1 MKTFPLLQSQMGVML
16 ACSKH
21 PHSTCYNLPG
31 AIPYPREIDAERLA
45 AALRK
50 VIKARPAMQIRLV
63 KDEQGRVRQFVDE
76 EMSILVSVKQ
86 TSEEKVSQYLRHVFV
101 RPFNLFGKEPLC
113 RFEVFATDEH
123 CWLLWDFHHII
134 ADGITIAHH
143 FIGRDL
149 PAAYDGKDL
158 EPECIDFTSKC
169 HPCLFQQAEAEE
181 NSFDG
186 KIYRQSRENVLS
198 TFKSIEMTRLG
209 GRVSSFASTLLDTRH
224 AREVTRTPHTDTR
237 YRVPTYSTYVNRT
250 EVDAWCNSHHA
261 RPHAFLMTAFNVVLA
276 KFCHTRHLAYVT
288 LFHGRSDR
296 CLRDAYGMF
305 VKTLPVACEVNR
317 TDSVEKAVENVQRR
331 LFSAIRHSAYPYT
344 HFCHD
349 MQAAPSITFAYQGEN
364 ILEQVSLDGKQA
376 KGVQLERDAIDGEL
390 SCVVYCQ
397 ENEYEIRTEAL
408 DDGCNP
414 NWAVLVA
421 KAMKNGV
428 EYILGHPETCLGDV
442 DIVNEEEKKSLLLL
456 SQGEPMEVDDRETWV
471 DDFLRQV
478 ETSPDVLAVSDG
490 TTSLTY
496 SELEKTTAKVAAFLC
511 QESVGCGDFVG
522 VEATPCTDFLVA
534 AIGVMRSGAAYVPI
548 DPQWPDR
555 HRQDIIET
563 AQLKKVLTI
572 DAINTI
578 ATIDSLETKD
588 AMVRS
593 EDAAYVIFTSGT
605 TGSPKG
611 VVIPHRALHNLSHFI
626 VKRWRLTASSRISCH
641 SSLAFDGSVED
652 LFPVLTVGGTV
663 YIMPEEVRRDPD
675 SLHRFIDQHQI
686 TGGCYTTA
694 MAPLLAARQ
703 HPSLDYLCVGG
714 EKLLYRP
721 DTDCRVYNTYGP
733 TEFTVDATYHELS
746 NQDGDDIPIGRPL
759 SNCAAFVIDPFGM
772 LVPRGIVGELCL
784 QGPQMALGYLHDPSL
799 TEEMFTNA
807 PFTDGIIYHTGD
819 LVRWDEQGCL
829 HYVGRNDHQVKVN
842 GFRIAIDEV
851 ESNIASLSFIQ
862 QVAVC
867 IKQMGTHEVLCAFF
881 TADSEISSE
890 QMKSAL
896 GDKCPAYMIPA
907 VFVQMEKLPL
917 NANGKVDYKRL
928 QMPQCSGAEHGCQQP
943 ENGLERLFCQIFA
956 KVLDMETIGVT
967 DDFFQFG
974 GTSIMVMRVMMEA
987 EKAGVH
993 IQYGDVFRYSTPQ
1006 LLARKINDEAD
1017 AADVENQALADY
1029 DYAPLHRFLNNRST
1043 RNTRSNRNNQNTRS
1057 ILITGAT
1064 GFLGAHLLR
1073 QLLDDKNSGGCDTPC
1088 FNGGEAIHCVVR
1100 AATEKEAWERLD
1112 EVWQFYFDHPLMDN
1126 ERSRVGLIV
1135 GDLTDNGFLSL
1146 LEDKHFD
1153 LVLNC
1158 AADVRH
1164 FAQRDTL
1171 LRVNTQAVT
1180 RLADYCLAHHARLVH
1195 ISTLSVA
1202 GFSSSGKPLT
1212 LTDRELYVGQQ
1223 FHEDYSLSKFLAER
1237 VLLERMAS
1245 QGLDGQIVR
1254 IGNLTARQSDGRF
1267 QRHPEC
1273 NAFAMALQVMAEQ
1286 KTIPQ
1291 SAMEMTVD
1299 ISPVDVVA
1307 KELAELVYCDLSI
1320 GIVHLAHP
1328 YKEGL
1333 TGLLS
1338 NYSHGISSD
1347 LNDTFSG

>member
-1 MKTFPLLQSQMGVML
+1 MKTFPLLQSQMGVVL
-16 ACSKH
+16 ACCKR
-21 PHSTCYNLPG
+21 PDSTCYNLPS
-31 AIPYPREIDAERLA
+31 AIPYPSEIDAERLA
-45 AALRK
+45 NAIQ
-50 VIKARPAMQIRLV
+50 VVVDARPILKTRLV
-63 KDEQGRVRQFVDE
+63 KDGQGKVRQYADK
-76 EMSILVSVKQ
+76 EMSIPIPV
-86 TSEEKVSQYLRHVFV
+86 RHTTENEVGRYIRHGFV
-101 RPFNLFGKEPLC
+101 RPFNLFGEGPLC
-113 RFEVFATDEH
+113 RFEVLVTEQH
-123 CWLLWDFHHII
+123 CWLLWDFHHVI

-143 FIGRDL
+143 FVERDL
-149 PAAYDGKDL
+149 PAAYLDEELVDAEMGMYHQAEVEEDS
-158 EPECIDFTSKC
+158 FGGTAY
-169 HPCLFQQAEAEE
+169 QQA
-181 NSFDG
+181 
-186 KIYRQSRENVLS
+186 REYFRS
-198 TFKSIEMTRLG
+198 AFESYEMTRLG
-209 GRVSSFASTLLDTRH
+209 APSPALDH
-224 AREVTRTPHTDTR
+224 
-237 YRVPTYSTYVNRT
+237 VPTCSTYVSR
-250 EVDAWCNSHHA
+250 EAVDAWCRRHHA
-261 RPHAFLMTAFNVVLA
+261 RPHAFLMSVFNIVLA
-276 KFCHTRHLAYVT
+276 KYSHSTRLAYAT
-288 LFHGRSDR
+288 LFHGRTDR
-296 CLRDAYGMF
+296 RLREAYGMF
-305 VKTLPVACEVNR
+305 VKTMPVACEIHP
-317 TDSVEKAVENVQRR
+317 TDCMEDAVAEVQRY
-331 LFSAIRHSAYPYT
+331 LFSAIRHSAYPFT

-349 MQAAPSITFAYQGEN
+349 VQAAPGITFAFQGES
-364 ILEQVSLDGKQA
+364 ILEQVSLDGQQT
-376 KGVQLERDAIDGEL
+376 KGVQLERDAMDGEL

-397 ENEYEIRTEAL
+397 ENEYEIRAEAP
-408 DDGCNP
+408 DNGRFP
-414 NWAVLVA
+414 HWAVLVA

-456 SQGEPMEVDDRETWV
+456 SQGESMDVDDSETWV

-548 DPQWPDR
+548 APQWPDR
-555 HRQDIIET
+555 HRQDIIEN

-578 ATIDSLETKD
+578 ATIDSLNTKD
-588 AMVRS
+588 AMARS

-605 TGSPKG
+605 TGSSKG

-799 TEEMFTNA
+799 TEEKFTNA

-842 GFRIAIDEV
+842 GFRIAIDDV

-956 KVLDMETIGVT
+956 KVLDMETFGVT

-1006 LLARKINDEAD
+1006 LLAKKINDEAA

-1029 DYAPLHRFLNNRST
+1029 DYAPLHRFLNNLNNRK
-1043 RNTRSNRNNQNTRS
+1043 TRSNRNTQSNRSNQNTRS

-1088 FNGGEAIHCVVR
+1088 FNGGEAIRCVVR

-1135 GDLTDNGFLSL
+1135 GDLTDDGFLSL

-1286 KTIPQ
+1286 KAIPQ